1 MISSLF
7 IFYSASSV
15 LPSFHWLCI
24 CIDLGNN
31 DGLSRNKK
39 KTRLEKMSCSSRS
52 VFGFVDIPTVIYF
65 HTLSTRSA

>member
-39 KTRLEKMSCSSRS
+39 KKP
-52 VFGFVDIPTVIYF
+52 FGEDVMQ
-65 HTLSTRSA
+65 